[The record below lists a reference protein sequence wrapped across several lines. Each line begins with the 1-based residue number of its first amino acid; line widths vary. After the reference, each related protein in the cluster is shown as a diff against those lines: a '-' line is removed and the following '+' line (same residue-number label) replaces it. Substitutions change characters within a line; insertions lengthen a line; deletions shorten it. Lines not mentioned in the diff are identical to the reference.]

1 MGNSILQA
9 YTVSENPAVTTLLM
23 RFHHPNMAGK
33 AIIAVEGVYDNKFYS
48 KFTDSAVAEIH
59 YLGGCRK
66 LEDVLKTFA
75 NKFPQY
81 TKRLAGIKDADFCHM
96 TGIHPA
102 VSNLFFTDFHD
113 FEMSLVSVDKI
124 KRLVG
129 KFKFE
134 EDEASAIFDKTVSEL
149 KYLSYI
155 KLHNWHRAKGNRL
168 SFKSVSL
175 NNIWNK
181 DLNQVIEYTNNLQND
196 TTKVINKTDIDN
208 LMANIP
214 TPDYRQLHNGHDFL
228 SGMALEINGI
238 KPQNANE
245 AKLRKELSDIY
256 TDDEFKMTALYN
268 SISSYFNP
276 VKIFN

>member
-1 MGNSILQA
+1 MSNSIQQA

-23 RFHHPNMAGK
+23 RFRHPNMAGK
-33 AIIAVEGVYDNKFYS
+33 VIIAVEGKHDNKFYS
-48 KFTDSAVAEIH
+48 KFADFVVAEIH

-66 LEDVLKTFA
+66 LGDVLKTFA
-75 NKFPQY
+75 SKFPQY

-96 TGIHPA
+96 AGIQPA

-124 KRLVG
+124 KRLIG

-134 EDEASAIFDKTVSEL
+134 EDQASAIFDKTVSEL

-181 DLNQVIEYTNNLQND
+181 DQNQIIEYICNLQKD
-196 TTKVINKTDIDN
+196 VTKVINKTDIDN

-214 TPDYRQLHNGHDFL
+214 APDYRQLHNGHDFL
-228 SGMALEINGI
+228 SGIALEINGI

-245 AKLRKELSDIY
+245 AKLRKELSEIY
-256 TDDEFKMTALYN
+256 TNDEFKMTTLYN
-268 SISSYFNP
+268 SINGYFNP
-276 VKIFN
+276 IKVFN